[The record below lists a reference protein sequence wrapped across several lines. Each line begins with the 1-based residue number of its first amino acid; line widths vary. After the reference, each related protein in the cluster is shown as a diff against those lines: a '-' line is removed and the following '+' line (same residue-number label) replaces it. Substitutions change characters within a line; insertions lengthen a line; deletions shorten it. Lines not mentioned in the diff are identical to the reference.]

1 MTKNLPKWQ
10 ERDWSVRMTSA
21 KTAVPGSILPS
32 PTPPTPPSVTP
43 PTPPPTSSPPTSG
56 RWTILA
62 LLALAELLGMSLWF
76 TASAVSAELGTR
88 WELSQAQTGWLA
100 TAVNLGFVAGT
111 AVAAVLNLADI
122 VRSRAYFA
130 VAAVLAAGANAAVL
144 AAPGF
149 GEAVAC
155 RFATGFLLA
164 GVYPPAIK
172 MAATW
177 FRSARG
183 LAVGTI
189 VGALTVGKAAPY
201 LLDALPAAGPE
212 TVVLGASGA
221 AVAGA
226 ALVGLLYRDGPY
238 RFSRSAFSWGLVGK
252 VLRHRET
259 RLATAGYLGHM
270 WELYA
275 MWAWVPAF
283 LAASGEAAAASAS
296 ATEAI
301 ASASDG
307 GMSPAHGSASPVH
320 GSTSPAHGS
329 AAVKLAGF
337 AAIAAGGMGC
347 VWGGW
352 AADRTSRERVVVA
365 SMAASG
371 LCSLAIG
378 LLFGGAFPLVAAVA
392 VTWGFFVVADSA
404 QFSTMVTESAP
415 RDAVGTA
422 VTLQTCLGFLLATV
436 TIQLVPAVA
445 EAVGWKWAFPVLA
458 LGPAAGI
465 AAIGRLS
472 RLRPRP
478 EVSPAAAP
486 VAPSTRPT
494 SPPAR

>member
-1 MTKNLPKWQ
+1 
-10 ERDWSVRMTSA
+10 
-21 KTAVPGSILPS
+21 
-32 PTPPTPPSVTP
+32 
-43 PTPPPTSSPPTSG
+43 
-56 RWTILA
+56 
-62 LLALAELLGMSLWF
+62 MSLWF
-76 TASAVSAELGTR
+76 TASAVSAELGAR
-88 WELSQAQTGWLA
+88 WELSQTQTGWLA

-122 VRSRAYFA
+122 VRSRVYFA
-130 VAAVLAAGANAAVL
+130 SAAVLAAGANAAVL
-144 AAPGF
+144 VASGF

-183 LAVGTI
+183 LAVGVL

-226 ALVGLLYRDGPY
+226 VLVGLLYRDGPY
-238 RFSRSAFSWGLVGK
+238 RFSRSPFSWGLVGK

-283 LAASGEAAAASAS
+283 LAASGEAAS
-296 ATEAI
+296 
-301 ASASDG
+301 
-307 GMSPAHGSASPVH
+307 
-320 GSTSPAHGS
+320 GS
-329 AAVKLAGF
+329 AASGATAAKLAGF
-337 AAIAAGGMGC
+337 AAIAGGGLGC

-371 LCSLAIG
+371 LCSLGIG

-392 VTWGFFVVADSA
+392 VAWGFFVVADSA
-404 QFSTMVTESAP
+404 QFSTMVTETAP

-445 EAVGWKWAFPVLA
+445 EAVGWRWAFPVLA

-465 AAIGRLS
+465 AAIARLS
-472 RLRPRP
+472 RLRRRTR
-478 EVSPAAAP
+478 EVSRAAAP
-486 VAPSTRPT
+486 VARGRAPT

>member
-1 MTKNLPKWQ
+1 
-10 ERDWSVRMTSA
+10 
-21 KTAVPGSILPS
+21 
-32 PTPPTPPSVTP
+32 
-43 PTPPPTSSPPTSG
+43 
-56 RWTILA
+56 
-62 LLALAELLGMSLWF
+62 MSLWF
-76 TASAVSAELGTR
+76 TASAVSAELGAR
-88 WELSQAQTGWLA
+88 WELSQTQTGWLA

-111 AVAAVLNLADI
+111 AVAALLNLADI
-122 VRSRAYFA
+122 VRSRVYFA
-130 VAAVLAAGANAAVL
+130 WAAVLAAGANAAVL

-189 VGALTVGKAAPY
+189 VGALTVGKATPY

-238 RFSRSAFSWGLVGK
+238 RFSRSPFSWGLVGK

-283 LAASGEAAAASAS
+283 LAASGEVAAASVGAASAS
-296 ATEAI
+296 TTEAI
-301 ASASDG
+301 AAASDSG
-307 GMSPAHGSASPVH
+307 ASPSH
-320 GSTSPAHGS
+320 GG

-378 LLFGGAFPLVAAVA
+378 LLFGGPFPLVAAVA
-392 VTWGFFVVADSA
+392 VVWGFFVVADSA
-404 QFSTMVTESAP
+404 QFSTMVTETAP

-445 EAVGWKWAFPVLA
+445 DAVGWQWAFPVLA

-472 RLRPRP
+472 RLRRP
-478 EVSPAAAP
+478 A
-486 VAPSTRPT
+486 
-494 SPPAR
+494 

>member
-1 MTKNLPKWQ
+1 
-10 ERDWSVRMTSA
+10 MTSA
-21 KTAVPGSILPS
+21 KTAVPGRHDAS
-32 PTPPTPPSVTP
+32 PTPPYVTP
-43 PTPPPTSSPPTSG
+43 PTPIPTSSRPPSG

-76 TASAVSAELGTR
+76 TASAVSVELGAR
-88 WELSQAQTGWLA
+88 WELSQTQTGWLA

-122 VRSRAYFA
+122 VRSRVYFA
-130 VAAVLAAGANAAVL
+130 LAAVLAAGANAAVL

-201 LLDALPAAGPE
+201 LLDALPATGPE

-238 RFSRSAFSWGLVGK
+238 RFSRSPFSWGLVGK

-296 ATEAI
+296 VTEAIATEAI
-301 ASASDG
+301 ASASNG
-307 GMSPAHGSASPVH
+307 GTSPTQAG
-320 GSTSPAHGS
+320 TSPAHGS

-337 AAIAAGGMGC
+337 AAIAAGGLGC

-352 AADRTSRERVVVA
+352 TADRTSRERVVVV

-371 LCSLAIG
+371 FCSLAIG

-404 QFSTMVTESAP
+404 QFSTMVTETAP

-445 EAVGWKWAFPVLA
+445 DAVGWKWAFPVLA

-472 RLRPRP
+472 RLRRGPQ
-478 EVSPAAAP
+478 VSSSAAPAAP
-486 VAPSTRPT
+486 GTRPM